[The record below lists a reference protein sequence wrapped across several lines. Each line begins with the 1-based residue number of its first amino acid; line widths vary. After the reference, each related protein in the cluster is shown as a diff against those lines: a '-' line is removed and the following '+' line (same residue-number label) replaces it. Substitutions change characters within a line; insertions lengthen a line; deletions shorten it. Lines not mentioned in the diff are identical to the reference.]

1 MKKVYVFLADGF
13 ETVEALAVVDI
24 LRRASIEAVTVA
36 VSDGKKI
43 ISAQKIEVNADVL
56 ISDVDASDADVV
68 FLPGGMPGTRNLEAY
83 ATVTDI
89 VKKQYAAGKIV
100 AAICAAPSIFG
111 HLGMLEGKR
120 ATCYP
125 GFEKDLYGAVYTGAR
140 VERDGNVVTGKGM
153 GTAIDMGL
161 ELVELLSDKEA
172 AEKIAHGIQYR

>member
-36 VSDGKKI
+36 VSDSKKI

-68 FLPGGMPGTRNLEAY
+68 FLPGGMPGTRNLEAD

-89 VKKQYAAGKIV
+89 VKKQYAAGRIV

>member
-36 VSDGKKI
+36 VSDCKKI

-56 ISDVDASDADVV
+56 ISDVDVSDADVV
-68 FLPGGMPGTRNLEAY
+68 FLPGGMPGTRNLEAD

-89 VKKQYAAGKIV
+89 VKRQYATGKIV
-100 AAICAAPSIFG
+100 AAICAAPSILG
-111 HLGMLEGKR
+111 HLSMLEGKK
-120 ATCYP
+120 ATCYT

-161 ELVELLSDKEA
+161 ELVELLIDKET